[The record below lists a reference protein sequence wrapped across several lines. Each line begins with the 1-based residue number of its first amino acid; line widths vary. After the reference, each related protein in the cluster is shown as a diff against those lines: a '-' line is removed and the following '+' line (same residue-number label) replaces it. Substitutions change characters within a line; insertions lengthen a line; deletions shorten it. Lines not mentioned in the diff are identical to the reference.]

1 MRADVPES
9 KGRGY
14 VEAPHH
20 AVSVLAGLVRQL
32 AGAPSV
38 DEQLRHAL
46 EIAVEAVPGCE
57 QAGVT
62 IVRPKQGIESPASLG
77 ELAVHCDRLQ
87 EELGEGPCISSIA
100 GEVTIRVDDVAG
112 DGRWPRFAAAAAEVG
127 VRSMLSCQLA
137 TPRDRL
143 GALNLY
149 STRIQSFPQGVEHL
163 ANAYATHVGIL
174 LAATE
179 KEHNLQIALRT
190 REVIGQAMGI
200 LMERHRV
207 TATQAFD
214 LMVHT
219 SQRTHVKLRALA
231 EELVRT
237 GELPS

>member
-1 MRADVPES
+1 MRTDVPDS
-9 KGRGY
+9 KGRDY
-14 VEAPHH
+14 AEAHQ
-20 AVSVLAGLVRQL
+20 AVSLLATLVSQL

-38 DEQLRHAL
+38 EEQLRHAL
-46 EIAVEAVPGCE
+46 QIAVEAVPGCE

-62 IVRPKQGIESPASLG
+62 IVRPKEGIESPASLG
-77 ELAVHCDRLQ
+77 ELAVRCDRLQ
-87 EELGEGPCISSIA
+87 EELGEGPCVTSIA
-100 GEVTIRVDDVAG
+100 EEATVRVDDLIR
-112 DGRWPRFAAAAAEVG
+112 DERWPRFAAAAADLG
-127 VRSMLSCQLA
+127 VRSMMSCQLA

-149 STRIQSFPQGVEHL
+149 ATTPAAFPDGVEHI
-163 ANAYATHVGIL
+163 ASAYATHVGIL

-179 KEHNLQIALRT
+179 KEHNLQVALRT
-190 REVIGQAMGI
+190 REIIGQAMGI

-207 TATQAFD
+207 TAAQAFD

-237 GELPS
+237 GELPG

>member
-1 MRADVPES
+1 MRADVPDRS
-9 KGRGY
+9 AHRHT
-14 VEAPHH
+14 VASNS
-20 AVSVLAGLVRQL
+20 AVSVLASLVRQL
-32 AGAPSV
+32 AGAPTIA
-38 DEQLRHAL
+38 EQLRHAL

-57 QAGVT
+57 QAGIT
-62 IVRPKQGIESPASLG
+62 IVRPKEGIESPASLG
-77 ELAVHCDRLQ
+77 DLAVHCDRLQ
-87 EELGEGPCISSIA
+87 EELGEGPCVTSSA
-100 GEVTIRVDDVAG
+100 EAETIRVDDLER
-112 DGRWPRFAAAAAEVG
+112 DGRWPSFAAAAAGIG

-149 STRIQSFPQGVEHL
+149 STKVHSFPDDAEHI
-163 ANAYATHVGIL
+163 ATAYATHVGIL

-179 KEHNLQIALRT
+179 KERNLQVALRT

-219 SQRTHVKLRALA
+219 SQRSHVKLRALA

-237 GELPS
+237 GELPG